1 MFFAKNKK
9 PLALMLTLALSAT
22 VLLSGCG
29 AKQQQAAAGATQV
42 KAMKVLQQDAPVS
55 SEYAGQIVG
64 RDEVKVQSKVSGKIV
79 EKYFHGGDHV
89 EAGQPLYRLDS
100 RQYESAVLQAQ
111 ANLAQSQATLSN
123 AQTDLYRDQSL
134 LAADAISEQ
143 TVTTQQANVN
153 AYSAAA
159 AANEALVQKAQQDLD
174 DTVVYAPMSGQ
185 VSVDDVAVGTFATAG
200 NTNLVTIGTID
211 PVFVQFSISE
221 AEYLKFRNIQSM
233 QSGSGNP
240 LDVTVKLSDGSTYP
254 MDGRIVQ
261 ADRALAQNT
270 GTLTVKALFPNPNG
284 LLLPGMFARV
294 KLTGETI
301 PNAILVP
308 QRAVQQLLDKTF
320 VMVVGADGK
329 SESRSIE
336 LGQQIGSYYIVKSGL
351 SASDTVVVEGLSSL
365 TEGKDLAVTMVTPEE
380 MGFSFDEDTT
390 PFDTMTSSEANS
402 GDSNS

>member
-9 PLALMLTLALSAT
+9 PLALMLTLALSAS
-22 VLLSGCG
+22 VLLAGCG
-29 AKQQQAAAGATQV
+29 SKQQQAASNATQV
-42 KAMKVLQQDAPVS
+42 KAMKVLQQDAPITN
-55 SEYAGQIVG
+55 EYAGQVVG
-64 RDEVKVQSKVSGKIV
+64 KDEVKVQSKVSGKIV

-89 EAGQPLYRLDS
+89 DAGQPLYRLDS

-159 AANEALVQKAQQDLD
+159 AANQALVQKAQQDLD

-221 AEYLKFRNIQSM
+221 AEYLKFRNIQQM
-233 QSGSGNP
+233 QSGSDRQP
-240 LDVTVKLSDGSTYP
+240 LNVGVKLSDGTTYP
-254 MDGRIVQ
+254 LDGHIVQ
-261 ADRALAQNT
+261 ADRALSQNT
-270 GTLTVKALFPNPNG
+270 GTLTIKALFPNPNG

-294 KLTGETI
+294 KLTGETV

-351 SASDTVVVEGLSSL
+351 SANDTVVVEGLSSL

-380 MGFSFDEDTT
+380 MGFSFEEDTT
-390 PFDTMTSSEANS
+390 PYDTMTNS
-402 GDSNS
+402 DSNS